1 MSVYFSIV
9 CLLSYLSACL
19 YIVCLSICLSICVCL
34 FICLLSVCLFIRLS
48 MCLFICLTMR
58 LSVCPCMYVFSVS
71 LSCCLL
77 VSLGLVP
84 VIQTLS
90 CMLVMV
96 WSAAS
101 SFTASQ
107 RKRCSGLQLS
117 LTGPLPWTS
126 RPRGICWLLVVMV
139 ILVIV
144 NINVLLKHQQY
155 LFTAIFFF

>member
-9 CLLSYLSACL
+9 CLLSHLSA
-19 YIVCLSICLSICVCL
+19 CLSICLQSNVSICVCL
-34 FICLLSVCLFIRLS
+34 LSIVFLLFVVCLYV
-48 MCLFICLTMR
+48 CLTMR

-71 LSCCLL
+71 LSCCLP

-90 CMLVMV
+90 CMLVTV

-107 RKRCSGLQLS
+107 RRRCSGLQLS

-144 NINVLLKHQQY
+144 NINVLLKHQ
-155 LFTAIFFF
+155 